1 MGAAS
6 APDPAQP
13 GDGKTAANVTEGQG
27 RPSEPNS
34 QDAGASASATGSTTS
49 EAKAPPPSAPQPQQE
64 QPQAAQPQGAQP
76 QGPPKAEP
84 PPAPKAPAAGSAQ
97 GPQGPAA
104 EPLPACHYEV
114 LGVEHNCTEDEIK
127 KAYRE
132 LSKKYHPDKNF
143 GCTDA
148 KERFQRI
155 NEAKILLLDRK
166 QRVAYD
172 AKIYTERLLSNIGAD
187 FNQQVQQWVEFTMLQ
202 QEGWK
207 VEHVLVALGLKDVLP
222 THFNVFMQ
230 QSGARFMSMHSPT
243 QCVVLI
249 GGAPATIKRGRELV
263 NHFVGELNGER
274 APADGTVFIV
284 PVQYQHKMP
293 LIANHFQNWMWTYG
307 SQIYQVG
314 RDKEGRDRVVIRSGS
329 TTRWPALVALMQQNV
344 DFTGHILHT
353 SGHYLDCW
361 RCAHMCELNGIVN
374 AQFISGHLLPTQRDP
389 DKNTVRELFKY
400 VLQLDN
406 QQLSKMSLID
416 LAVRALSVKQQ
427 RQPTSVTVRAASS
440 QAVYSEYSQLPAK
453 QGAPLLLAFARLQ
466 SSMSQ
471 VSSFIQQ
478 RFADQNLQTLQ
489 RLGPFLD
496 CPDAMLLRSKGFI
509 AAKEAVPDDAQW
521 HHWDD
526 VLRPD
531 GRLANFWKDFRKF
544 IQQNPGLA
552 KPWGVS
558 TPPSD
563 WYTVPDVMC
572 DVLKRCVQGTNVLVN
587 IEKGIFRPKE
597 PSVPAAPP
605 APKTAGPPLPAGHST
620 SSGSGAATTA
630 APVEQHLTLVEH
642 AEDVMFELSKER
654 KLDAASYL
662 ELDMVTQKLQQRLGK
677 DADKITK
684 NWYSKFEVSFN
695 VREVTSKNHSW
706 VRLTLPGRKRADVR
720 DRERRQKGD
729 QKEDFEV
736 VQRILPKLLPKKEP
750 PTSMQEKDFCALL
763 SLLSRE
769 TTERCN
775 QDLPKNTLQKLAG
788 NINTPELLRSIV
800 PFTMTMVMQAVA
812 TLHKR
817 GHRFEEKALLPIL
830 RAAALEMHDSDPPG
844 RLWVPLTVV
853 RDAVLA
859 VCKEPFL
866 DVFKKKHESDA
877 KLLTASCALRLRTEL
892 VLPDTENTN
901 LCPPC
906 LSESYGSFRVFAE
919 LCGAL
924 ATLYGAVSIH
934 LGTSGT
940 SGTSGGSQQE
950 PQALMRL
957 EEAFGK
963 VANACQK
970 FCNCMSSRDPRGL
983 ARLAY
988 AFAKIGDRKNENLF
1002 AASKLGLAQVSQVI
1016 QSSDMSKEDGWD
1028 LMHLSEIACS
1038 YIQEPDQAVY
1048 KKIAATAGT
1057 LHTDHPSMLKRETLV
1072 GLITAF
1078 HQTGNMKELSAFLKS
1093 LSNNKW
1099 FKKNLNQKEVKGL
1112 HGEELLIWVI
1122 AMVNSEDF
1130 ETLEELETHLKQDPR
1145 KDLDS
1150 KYFIDMLKE
1159 TNACSNPKAKSF
1171 GIILQQKII
1180 DAIARSPP
1188 RHPDL
1193 DKVVQLCSD
1202 ERARSKLIDICSHRD
1217 RLERI
1222 PKPNEGSA
1230 WNKFNSSLESSLAPF
1245 VRGKCRAV
1253 RLEAAYAGRIMQG
1266 LEQCGVFESPPRT
1279 TPSSSSFVKN
1289 VFTAALHFSEDMF
1302 ASMPALVQTLI
1313 QGVGNLPTAREEGE
1327 MLKALVRKMLQVGKV
1342 AEKDDALT
1350 TWTSQIEDALLKAA
1364 GSGIYEMRWSD
1375 AELTMGG
1382 KDFKQ
1387 LHTKVKDALGESWLS
1402 IILARSRRLS
1412 WLPGHPIQ
1420 FHPPRPRAVL
1430 RDLAEKYGEVLG
1442 QRLKNEVL
1450 ALTPEAAAPRNTP
1463 RGEARSRSREREV
1476 PKAKAKAKAKA
1487 APRAALTV
1495 FGGTDMPLGQA
1506 LEGEYYKDGMNHGKF
1521 IFKKIG
1527 EDPTGS
1533 VDAVFLYFWNGEDC
1547 KEDLGWWFSD
1557 KVGGTEAF
1565 MHNPNPGAGSQP
1577 PFNGWDKG
1585 VKIQPAAFGLG
1596 AVKGKGRAKPSAA
1609 RPGPV
1614 PPAKRPREEEE
1625 RHIRLKQWLTQLDD
1639 GKGDMMAYY
1648 EALKEEFDGDLTQ
1661 IAAARI
1667 ENNPRAS
1674 PVEQVEPDFWEAIK
1688 CTKGVHRLKF
1698 ARGIIALPA
1707 A

>member
-1 MGAAS
+1 M
-6 APDPAQP
+6 
-13 GDGKTAANVTEGQG
+13 
-27 RPSEPNS
+27 
-34 QDAGASASATGSTTS
+34 
-49 EAKAPPPSAPQPQQE
+49 
-64 QPQAAQPQGAQP
+64 
-76 QGPPKAEP
+76 
-84 PPAPKAPAAGSAQ
+84 
-97 GPQGPAA
+97 
-104 EPLPACHYEV
+104 PACHYEV

-127 KAYRE
+127 KAYRD

-155 NEAKILLLDRK
+155 NEAKILLLDQK

-172 AKIYTERLLSNIGAD
+172 AKIYTEKLLKKIGAD

-207 VEHVLVALGLKDVLP
+207 VDYVLVARGLTDVLP
-222 THFNVFMQ
+222 NHFNLFMR

-243 QCVVLI
+243 QGVVLI
-249 GGAPATIKRGRELV
+249 GGAPAMIKRGQDLV
-263 NHFVGELNGER
+263 NNFVEELNGDR
-274 APADGTVFIV
+274 APADGAVFIV
-284 PVQYQHKMP
+284 PVQYQQKMP
-293 LIANHFQNWMWTYG
+293 LIANHFQSWMWTYG
-307 SQIYQVG
+307 TQMYQVG
-314 RDKEGRDRVVIRSGS
+314 RDREGRDRVVIRG
-329 TTRWPALVALMQQNV
+329 TRWPAVVAMLQQAV
-344 DFTGHILHT
+344 DFTGGILHM
-353 SGHYLDCW
+353 SGQYLDCW

-374 AQFISGHLLPTQRDP
+374 AQFISGHLLPPQRDP

-416 LAVRALSVKQQ
+416 LAVHALTLKQQ
-427 RQPTSVTVRAASS
+427 RQPTCATVRAASS
-440 QAVYSEYSQLPAK
+440 QAVYAEYSQLPAK
-453 QGAPLLLAFARLQ
+453 QSAPLLLAFARLQ
-466 SSMSQ
+466 TSMSQ
-471 VSSFIQQ
+471 VGSFIQQ
-478 RFADQNLQTLQ
+478 RFVDQNLQTLQ

-496 CPDAMLLRSKGFI
+496 CSDAMLLRSKGFI

-521 HHWDD
+521 HRWDD

-531 GRLANFWKDFRKF
+531 GRLANFWKDLRKF
-544 IQQNPGLA
+544 FQQNVGLA

-558 TPPSD
+558 TPPAD
-563 WYTVPDVMC
+563 WHTVPDVMC
-572 DVLKRCVQGTNVLVN
+572 DVLKRCVQGTNLLVDL
-587 IEKGIFRPKE
+587 EKGIFRPKE
-597 PSVPAAPP
+597 PSAPAAPP
-605 APKTAGPPLPAGHST
+605 APKTVAPPLPTGRST
-620 SSGSGAATTA
+620 SSASGAATTR
-630 APVEQHLTLVEH
+630 APVEEHLTLVEH
-642 AEDVMFELSKER
+642 AEDVMFELSNER
-654 KLDAASYL
+654 KHDAAAYM
-662 ELDMVTQKLQQRLGK
+662 ELSMVTQKLQKRLGQ
-677 DADKITK
+677 DADKISK
-684 NWYSKFEVSFN
+684 NWYSKFELSFD
-695 VREVTSKNHSW
+695 VKQAKQVTSVTSPDHW
-706 VRLTLPGRKRADVR
+706 VKLTLPGRKRADVR
-720 DRERRQKGD
+720 ERERRQKAD

-736 VQRILPKLLPKKEP
+736 VQRILPGLLPKKEP
-750 PTSMQEKDFCALL
+750 LTSMQEKDFCALL

-769 TTERCN
+769 TTERCH
-775 QDLPKNTLQKLAG
+775 QDLPKNTLQKLCGG
-788 NINTPELLRSIV
+788 NTNTPELLRSIA

-817 GHRFEEKALLPIL
+817 GHKFEEKALLPIL
-830 RAAALEMHDSDPPG
+830 RAAALEMHDSDGPPG

-866 DVFKKKHESDA
+866 DLFKKKHDTDA
-877 KLLTASCALRLRTEL
+877 KLLTTSCALRICTEL
-892 VLPDTENTN
+892 VEGTEHLTK

-924 ATLYGAVSIH
+924 ATLYGAVSSH
-934 LGTSGT
+934 LGGASHQE
-940 SGTSGGSQQE
+940 SQV
-950 PQALMRL
+950 LIRL

-963 VANACQK
+963 LANLCQQ
-970 FCNCMSSRDPRGL
+970 FCNCISSRDPRGL

-988 AFAKIGDRKNENLF
+988 AFAKIGDSKHKQNKKLS
-1002 AASKLGLAQVSQVI
+1002 AASKLGLAQLSKVI
-1016 QSSDMSKEDGWD
+1016 QSSDMSKEAGWD
-1028 LMHLSEIACS
+1028 MTHLSEIACS

-1048 KKIAATAGT
+1048 KKIAEAAET
-1057 LHTDHPSMLKRETLV
+1057 LHTDTQSTLKRETLV
-1072 GLITAF
+1072 GFITAF
-1078 HQTGNMKELSAFLKS
+1078 RQTGSMKELYAFLKLLNS
-1093 LSNNKW
+1093 SKW

-1112 HGEELLIWVI
+1112 HGEDLVI
-1122 AMVNSEDF
+1122 LVTAMVNAEDF

-1150 KYFIDMLKE
+1150 KHLIDMLKE
-1159 TNACSNPKAKSF
+1159 TNACSNQKVKSL
-1171 GIILQQKII
+1171 GIILQQKIV
-1180 DAIARSPP
+1180 DAIARRCP
-1188 RHPDL
+1188 PDL
-1193 DKVVQLCSD
+1193 DTVLQLCSD
-1202 ERARSKLIDICSHRD
+1202 ERARSKLIDVCSHRD

-1230 WNKFNSSLESSLAPF
+1230 WSKFNPSLESSLAPF
-1245 VRGKCRAV
+1245 VRGKCRAP

-1266 LEQCGVFESPPRT
+1266 LEQCGVFDSPPKT
-1279 TPSSSSFVKN
+1279 HSSDFVKN
-1289 VFTAALHFSEDMF
+1289 MLAAALHFSEDMF

-1313 QGVGNLPTAREEGE
+1313 LGVSNLPTAREDGE
-1327 MLKALVRKMLQVGKV
+1327 MLKTLVRKMLQVGKV

-1350 TWTSQIEDALLKAA
+1350 TWTSQIEDAILKAA
-1364 GSGIYEMRWSD
+1364 GSGIYEMRWND

-1412 WLPGHPIQ
+1412 WLPGQPIQ

-1450 ALTPEAAAPRNTP
+1450 ALTPEAPAPRSAP
-1463 RGEARSRSREREV
+1463 RGGAGEARSRSREREREV

-1495 FGGTDMPLGQA
+1495 FGGTDVPLGQA

-1533 VDAVFLYFWNGEDC
+1533 VDAVFLYYWNGEDC
-1547 KEDLGWWFSD
+1547 REDLGWWFGD

-1565 MHNPNPGAGSQP
+1565 MHNPNLGAGSQP

-1609 RPGPV
+1609 RGPPGPV

-1625 RHIRLKQWLTQLDD
+1625 RHVRLKQWLTGLDE
-1639 GKGDMMAYY
+1639 GKGDMLAYY

-1674 PVEQVEPDFWEAIK
+1674 PVEQVEPTFWEAIK

-1698 ARGIIALPA
+1698 ARGIISLPA
-1707 A
+1707 S